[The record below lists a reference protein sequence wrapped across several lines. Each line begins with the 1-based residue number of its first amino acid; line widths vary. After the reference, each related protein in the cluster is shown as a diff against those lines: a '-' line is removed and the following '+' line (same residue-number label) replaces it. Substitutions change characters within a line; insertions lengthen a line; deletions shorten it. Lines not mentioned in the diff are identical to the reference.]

1 MFNGPISEIE
11 LFEIYVVSA
20 MSLMRLPLEE
30 GQSRVIKDVDLWR
43 EMASKFPEGV
53 EPEDFDAFS
62 ARAPQYMLRV
72 VQHAGERLAAEDRG
86 EF

>member
-1 MFNGPISEIE
+1 MFNGSVSEIE
-11 LFEIYVVSA
+11 LFEIYVISA

-30 GQSRVIKDVDLWR
+30 GQSRIIKDVDLWK
-43 EMASKFPEGV
+43 EMSSKFPEGV
-53 EPEDFDAFS
+53 GPEDFDAFS
-62 ARAPQYMLRV
+62 ARAPQYMLKV